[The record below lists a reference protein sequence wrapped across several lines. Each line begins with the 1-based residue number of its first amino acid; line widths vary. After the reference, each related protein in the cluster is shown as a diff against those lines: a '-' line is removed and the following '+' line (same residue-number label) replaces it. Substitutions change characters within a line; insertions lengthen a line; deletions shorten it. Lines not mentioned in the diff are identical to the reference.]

1 MGQINFVRDL
11 IGENLSLGAQF
22 GLNWKDWNFRGS
34 NLILQSQLVQI
45 RGKIARKSKFW
56 GQLRVKLKK
65 FTVKDHFEKKYRTL
79 KTQWSQLIEIMGKIE
94 KNWKFNG
101 QLRINLHKFK
111 IKDQSE
117 KALKSRAGIEVRQ
130 G

>member
-1 MGQINFVRDL
+1 MTI
-11 IGENLSLGAQF
+11 
-22 GLNWKDWNFRGS
+22 
-34 NLILQSQLVQI
+34 
-45 RGKIARKSKFW
+45 
-56 GQLRVKLKK
+56 LKK
-65 FTVKDHFEKKYRTL
+65 KCRTL